1 VQNAVVYAE
10 MSTWKIQFVF
20 MVDAASFL
28 ELWLG
33 WKRPARLRICMFLAG
48 AGHGSARRQLPG
60 SAKIKA
66 SKSCLRQGPGVQFPA
81 GLSLRGA
88 ARPVPMI

>member
-1 VQNAVVYAE
+1 LE
-10 MSTWKIQFVF
+10 IQFVF
-20 MVDAASFL
+20 MLDAASFL

-48 AGHGSARRQLPG
+48 AGHGSTRRQLPG
-60 SAKIKA
+60 SAKINA
-66 SKSCLRQGPGVQFPA
+66 SKTCPLQEPGVQFPA
-81 GLSLRGA
+81 IPSLRGA